1 MKPKFTKV
9 LNSVIASSLVL
20 MFSISYANADTFNV
34 DINVSCDTS
43 EASISPEF
51 DATASTAGVSESAG
65 LITINVE
72 ANDTETLVFDLG
84 SEAGQDC
91 DGASVDP
98 DVYITYG
105 EGLEAAAGFLSN
117 SCAVGCT
124 TMDTSV
130 SISIDPFPED
140 EGAYTGTIEIDIAS
154 AP

>member
-34 DINVSCDTS
+34 DINVSCDS
-43 EASISPEF
+43 YDASISPVF
-51 DATASTAGVSESAG
+51 DATASTEGASESGG

-84 SEAGQDC
+84 SEPGQDC
-91 DGASVDP
+91 YGASVDP

-105 EGLEAAAGFLSN
+105 GGLGAAVFLSD
-117 SCAVGCT
+117 SCGGTCT
-124 TMDTSV
+124 TMDGSV
-130 SISIDPFPED
+130 SIYIDPFPED

>member
-84 SEAGQDC
+84 SEGGQDC

-105 EGLEAAAGFLSN
+105 GGLAAAVFLSD
-117 SCAVGCT
+117 SCAGACT

-140 EGAYTGTIEIDIAS
+140 EGSYTGTIEIDIAS